1 MKDEILFF
9 ERQRF
14 RQAWLWAIIIGVNGI
29 FVYGFIQQV
38 ITGHVFGDKPMSNTG
53 LWISLVL
60 SFMLTALFLSIRLD
74 TIIKMDGIYVRFFP
88 IHLQYKKYEWE
99 QVSQIYVRKYHA
111 ISEYGGWGY
120 KIMIGSGKAYNIS
133 GNMGIQLVLKNQKK
147 LLIGTIKPEEVTE
160 VLKEITHE
168 KS

>member
-1 MKDEILFF
+1 MKEEILFF

-14 RQAWLWAIIIGVNGI
+14 RQAWLWAIIIGINGI
-29 FVYGFIQQV
+29 FVYGFIRQV
-38 ITGHVFGDKPMSNTG
+38 LMGHVFGDKPMSNAG
-53 LWISLVL
+53 LLISLVISL
-60 SFMLTALFLSIRLD
+60 IVTTFFLSIRLE

-88 IHLQYKKYEWE
+88 FHFQYKKYEWE

-111 ISEYGGWGY
+111 IGEYGGWGY

-133 GNMGIQLVLKNQKK
+133 GNMGIQLVLKSKK
-147 LLIGTIKPEEVTE
+147 RILIGTVKPEEVTE
-160 VLKEITHE
+160 VLKKIYHE